1 MHARLEARMSALEQA
16 VPTDTDRVTIIRFVD
31 VGELDKPMTKIE
43 HGERVWHILPDETE
57 AAFIA
62 RVRSETTGQRVV
74 LLTS

>member
-1 MHARLEARMSALEQA
+1 MPARLEARLNALEQA

-43 HGERVWHILPDETE
+43 HGGRVWHILPDETE

-62 RVRSETTGQRVV
+62 RVRSETTVPRAIF
-74 LLTS
+74 LTS